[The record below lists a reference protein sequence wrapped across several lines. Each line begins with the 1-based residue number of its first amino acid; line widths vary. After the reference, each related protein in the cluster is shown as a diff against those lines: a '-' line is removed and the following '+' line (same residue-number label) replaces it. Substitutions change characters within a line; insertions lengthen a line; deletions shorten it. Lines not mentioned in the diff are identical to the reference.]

1 MAKKFY
7 AVQQGKVPGVYRS
20 WEECKAQVHGY
31 SGAVYKSFSTAEE
44 AMRFVT
50 RQEVMGN
57 SVDLMAGSANG
68 DGSSQDLMAGSA
80 GRDAS
85 SLDLLGG
92 SIGGNGSREQR
103 KMAGGQSD
111 VKDLGQQTIQSQIGN
126 DREAENS
133 LVAYVDGSYYSA
145 TGEFSYGVVILNN
158 GSEYC
163 FNEKMSDPELAA
175 MHNVA
180 GEIKGAEAA
189 MRYAVE
195 HGYPQITIYHDYE
208 GIARWCTGDWKANKS
223 GTQAYKAY
231 YDSISEQLQV
241 RFEKVKGHSGDKY
254 NDMADQLAKQALGI

>member
-50 RQEVMGN
+50 GQEVIGN
-57 SVDLMAGSANG
+57 SVDLMEGSIGG
-68 DGSSQDLMAGSA
+68 DASSQDLLEGSA
-80 GRDAS
+80 GGDAS
-85 SLDLLGG
+85 SLDLMQE
-92 SIGGNGSREQR
+92 SAGGNDSQR
-103 KMAGGQSD
+103 RPKMAGEED
-111 VKDLGQQTIQSQIGN
+111 T
-126 DREAENS
+126 

-231 YDSISEQLQV
+231 YDSISDQLQV

-254 NDMADQLAKQALGI
+254 NDMADQLAKQALGL

>member
-7 AVQQGKVPGVYRS
+7 AVQQGKVPGVYRT

-44 AMRFVT
+44 AMRYVAGQGIMKT
-50 RQEVMGN
+50 
-57 SVDLMAGSANG
+57 SIDLMEEGAGGGA
-68 DGSSQDLMAGSA
+68 SSLDLLEGNAG
-80 GRDAS
+80 GDAS
-85 SLDLLGG
+85 SLDLLEGSAGGDASSLDLLEG
-92 SIGGNGSREQR
+92 SIGGNGSHEWQ
-103 KMAGGQSD
+103 KMAKG
-111 VKDLGQQTIQSQIGN
+111 
-126 DREAENS
+126 ENT

-145 TGEFSYGVVILNN
+145 TGEFSYGVVILQN

-163 FNEKMSDPELAA
+163 FNEKLSDPELAA

-195 HGYPQITIYHDYE
+195 HGYSQITIYHDYE

-231 YDSISEQLQV
+231 YDSISDRLQV

-254 NDMADQLAKQALGI
+254 NDMADRLAKQALGL

>member
-7 AVQQGKVPGVYRS
+7 AVQKGKVPGVYQT

-31 SGAVYKSFSTAEE
+31 SGAVYKSFSTEEE
-44 AMRFVT
+44 AMRYVVG
-50 RQEVMGN
+50 QGAMKS
-57 SVDLMAGSANG
+57 SVDLME
-68 DGSSQDLMAGSA
+68 GSA
-80 GRDAS
+80 GGDGRSLDMMQESAGGDGRSLDMMQENAGGDAS
-85 SLDLLGG
+85 FFGMLEG
-92 SIGGNGSREQR
+92 SIGGNGSHEQQ
-103 KMAGGQSD
+103 KKTGG
-111 VKDLGQQTIQSQIGN
+111 
-126 DREAENS
+126 ENT

-145 TGEFSYGVVILNN
+145 TGEFSYGVVILQN

-195 HGYPQITIYHDYE
+195 RGYSQITIYHDYE

-231 YDSISEQLQV
+231 YDSISDRLQV
-241 RFEKVKGHSGDKY
+241 RFEKVKGHSGNKY
-254 NDMADQLAKQALGI
+254 NDMADRLAKQALGL

>member
-31 SGAVYKSFSTAEE
+31 SGAVYKSFSTVEE
-44 AMRFVT
+44 AMRYVAG
-50 RQEVMGN
+50 QEAMGA
-57 SVDLMAGSANG
+57 SGDLSEGI
-68 DGSSQDLMAGSA
+68 A
-80 GRDAS
+80 GRNAS
-85 SLDLLGG
+85 SLDLLEG
-92 SIGGNGSREQR
+92 SIGGNGGSLDLMQESAGGNDSQRRR
-103 KMAGGQSD
+103 KMAGGED
-111 VKDLGQQTIQSQIGN
+111 T
-126 DREAENS
+126 
-133 LVAYVDGSYYSA
+133 LVAYVDGSYYNA
-145 TGEFSYGVVILNN
+145 TGEFSYGVVILQN

-163 FNEKMSDPELAA
+163 FYEKLSDPELAS

-195 HGYPQITIYHDYE
+195 HGYSQITIYHDYE

-231 YDSISEQLQV
+231 YDSISDRLQV

-254 NDMADQLAKQALGI
+254 NDMADRLAKQALGL

>member
-7 AVQQGKVPGVYRS
+7 AVQHGKVPGVYRT

-31 SGAVYKSFSTAEE
+31 SGAVYKSFPTAEE
-44 AMRFVT
+44 AMNYVT
-50 RQEVMGN
+50 GQEVMEDPI
-57 SVDLMAGSANG
+57 DLSERN
-68 DGSSQDLMAGSA
+68 
-80 GRDAS
+80 
-85 SLDLLGG
+85 
-92 SIGGNGSREQR
+92 IGGNDSQR
-103 KMAGGQSD
+103 QQEVAVRQNGIGIEGPD
-111 VKDLGQQTIQSQIGN
+111 CQTIQNQAGN
-126 DREAENS
+126 DRGTGDS

-145 TGEFSYGVVILNN
+145 TGEFSYGVVILQN

-163 FNEKMSDPELAA
+163 FHERLSDPELAS

-195 HGYPQITIYHDYE
+195 HGYSQITIYHDYE
-208 GIARWCTGDWKANKS
+208 GIARWCTGDWRANKS

-231 YDSISEQLQV
+231 YDSISDRLQV

-254 NDMADQLAKQALGI
+254 NDMADRLAKQALGL